1 MRTDIGTGGGG
12 KGYLM
17 FKGIVAAIAAAFFL
31 VACNHTYDSIGP
43 REGIGTV
50 AGAVAGGVIGNQI
63 GSGRGQVIATAL
75 GAVAGGLIGMEVGR
89 SLDERDRQLAM
100 QAEYRALEMGQA
112 GRPIEW
118 RNESTGRYGEVVVGP
133 GYQVN
138 ALDCRDYT
146 HSVYI
151 DGQPR
156 VARGTACREAD
167 GTWRIVS

>member
-1 MRTDIGTGGGG
+1 MI
-12 KGYLM
+12 KG
-17 FKGIVAAIAAAFFL
+17 FVVAMSAALFL
-31 VACNHTYDSIGP
+31 AACSHSYDSMGP

-50 AGAVAGGVIGNQI
+50 AGAVAGGAIGSTI
-63 GSGRGQVIATAL
+63 GSGRGRVIATTV

-118 RNESTGRYGEVVVGP
+118 RNEQTGRYGEVVVGP

-138 ALDCRDYT
+138 QLDCRDYT
-146 HSVYI
+146 HTVYI
-151 DGQPR
+151 SGQPQ

-167 GTWRIVS
+167 DTWRIVS